1 MSTKNKMVVKIQ
13 GQEYKLMSEDSKE
26 YMQGLATYVDEK
38 MDELVIHNPK
48 LTTTMVAVLTTL
60 NMADDY
66 FKLQKAYEALEQEQ
80 KPQHPDEAQL
90 IDKIEAFQ
98 AELAKRDREYEHMIV
113 KFEELMQSSSVYEDE
128 MDGLKVKLNV
138 LSQEL
143 RSKEQALDHSGHQIK
158 RLEVEV
164 DSLKYKKDTI
174 ELVE

>member
-13 GQEYKLMSEDSKE
+13 GQEYKLMSEDSKD

-48 LTTTMVAVLTTL
+48 LTTTMVAVLTAL
-60 NMADDY
+60 NLADDY
-66 FKLQKAYEALEQEQ
+66 LKLQKSYEALELEK
-80 KPQHPDEAQL
+80 KPQTPDETQL
-90 IDKIEAFQ
+90 LAKIEAFQ
-98 AELAKRDREYEHMIV
+98 SELAKRDREYEHMIE

-143 RSKEQALDHSGHQIK
+143 RSKEQALDQSGHQIK
-158 RLEVEV
+158 KLEVEV
-164 DSLKYKKDTI
+164 DSYKYKKDTI
-174 ELVE
+174 ELEE